1 MGLIK
6 DGKIYRTEY
15 EQIVHLTE
23 KHEEQNTI
31 NENVSRE
38 LAEISQAANLGGYNL
53 VRFSF
58 RKSGQFFRFSTTAI
72 KPPVSGDFGDYYE
85 VTSQND
91 LDIPAYGY
99 LNDVG
104 NLKLDFT
111 GDFIANYTSLTF
123 RNVTK
128 GTTAQGKVALVEFD
142 GTSLLDY
149 DPNTNKKQIFN
160 VLEDLIY
167 NERTQYASFD
177 LNRDGVYNFV
187 FLGASHTGR
196 DGAARY
202 STDGSNYEAIL
213 NSMKAGDT
221 VTIVSENP
229 EIEGLPNAKCGDV
242 YEFVSARNVKLI
254 GNTRGPVGAKG
265 KTGATGATGAQ
276 GPRGATGATGPT
288 GPQGPK
294 GEPGQSLR
302 IFDGIRQNP
311 SELPAFADSQIADAY
326 VVANYSTGTAIYD
339 LYYHAIDGSDWSILP
354 NWGGVPGPQ
363 GPQGATG
370 ATGPTGPQGATGAT
384 GATGPIG
391 PQGATGPAGPN
402 SVKIVTVTLEGTAPD
417 LKGCFTISVP
427 ASNGIYD
434 GASLDVFTR
443 YFTNSTIKYQL
454 SGFVKQ
460 GDGTKV
466 SPTLYAV
473 CNGYG
478 TGAFTVYYPISEGQQ
493 AGYVNS
499 TVVTT
504 GSVSVVTI

>member
-15 EQIVHLTE
+15 EQIVHLTK

-58 RKSGQFFRFSTTAI
+58 EKSGQFFRFSTTAI
-72 KPPVSGDFGDYYE
+72 RPPVSGDFGDYYE

-99 LNDVG
+99 LDDVG

-128 GTTAQGKVALVEFD
+128 DTTAQGKVVLVEFD

-149 DPNTNKKQIFN
+149 DPNTNQKQIFN
-160 VLEDLIY
+160 VLQDLIY

-187 FLGASHTGR
+187 FLGANHTGR

-221 VTIVSENP
+221 VTVVSENP
-229 EIEGLPNAKCGDV
+229 EIESLPNAKCGDV
-242 YEFVSARNVKLI
+242 YEFVSAGNVKLI

-265 KTGATGATGAQ
+265 ATGATGATGAQ
-276 GPRGATGATGPT
+276 GLQGETGAVGPT

-302 IFDGIRQNP
+302 IFDGIIQNP
-311 SELPAFADSQIADAY
+311 SELPVFADSQVADAY

-339 LYYHAIDGSDWSILP
+339 LYYHAVDGSDWSILP
-354 NWGGVPGPQ
+354 NWGGVPGPE

-384 GATGPIG
+384 GASGL
-391 PQGATGPAGPN
+391 
-402 SVKIVTVTLEGTAPD
+402 VGTAEVNINMDDVELSPTEVCRITNIGIED
-417 LKGCFTISVP
+417 VIISYKNISLAP
-427 ASNGIYD
+427 QEIILPMSNPVLIIYRDPRGANLGDGIIVHNGHIYD
-434 GASLDVFTR
+434 ISLQDGITLRGSLKSLFCLVEK
-443 YFTNSTIKYQL
+443 IPL
-454 SGFVKQ
+454 S
-460 GDGTKV
+460 
-466 SPTLYAV
+466 
-473 CNGYG
+473 
-478 TGAFTVYYPISEGQQ
+478 
-493 AGYVNS
+493 
-499 TVVTT
+499 
-504 GSVSVVTI
+504 